1 MGVGTSRRPT
11 LADVARRAG
20 VSVST
25 ASRALNGRGGPSP
38 ETRALVMATAASMQF
53 RPSGLAR
60 SLRTRKTST
69 VGFVVPD
76 ISSSFYSAVLL
87 SAQQTLEES
96 GYRVMLMN
104 SERDVAEEAEALR
117 TLLNH
122 PVDGLLVATTG
133 LDADEF
139 ESVAGDEVPCV
150 FFDGIPAG
158 AGVGSVTVMNE
169 EGMHILVDHL
179 VEHGHRRIALLAGA
193 QTETSGIER
202 LRGFEAALDRHA
214 IDVPEEYVLGCD
226 WTQESGRLQT
236 LELLRLSMP
245 PTAVVGASE
254 DLALG
259 ALAACRETGLSLPE
273 ELAIVSFD
281 DPYFGALLEP
291 SLTALTSRPGDIGR
305 LAASQLIGSLQ
316 NTSSERRDIRL
327 PVELVRRRSCGCHSA
342 AGLRNALPR
351 S

>member
-1 MGVGTSRRPT
+1 MTARVASRRPT
-11 LADVARRAG
+11 LADVAREAG
-20 VSVST
+20 VSLST

-38 ETRALVMATAASMQF
+38 ETRAIVVAAASALQF

-60 SLRTRKTST
+60 SLRMRKTST

-87 SAQQTLEES
+87 SAQKTLEES

-104 SERDVAEEAEALR
+104 SERDVAKETEALR

-122 PVDGLLVATTG
+122 PVDGFLVATTG
-133 LDADEF
+133 MDAEQF
-139 ESVAGDEVPCV
+139 EYVVGGEVPCV

-158 AGVGSVTVMNE
+158 AGEGSVTVMNE
-169 EGMHILVDHL
+169 DGMRILVDHL

-202 LRGFEAALDRHA
+202 LRGFAAALERHRME
-214 IDVPEEYVLGCD
+214 VRPEYIQNCD

-236 LELLRLSMP
+236 LELLSLSEP
-245 PTAVVGASE
+245 PTAVVGASD

-259 ALAACRETGLSLPE
+259 ALAACREQGLSLPE

-291 SLTALTSRPGDIGR
+291 PLTALTSRPRDIGR
-305 LAASQLIGSLQ
+305 LAASHLISTLR
-316 NTSSERRDIRL
+316 ELPLAERDIRL
-327 PVELVRRRSCGCHSA
+327 PVTLVRRRSCGCDGDS
-342 AGLRNALPR
+342 G
-351 S
+351 